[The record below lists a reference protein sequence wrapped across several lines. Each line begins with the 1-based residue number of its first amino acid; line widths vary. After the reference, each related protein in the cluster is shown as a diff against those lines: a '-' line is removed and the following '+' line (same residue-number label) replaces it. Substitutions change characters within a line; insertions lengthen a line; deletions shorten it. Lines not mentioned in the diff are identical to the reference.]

1 MENEFNNRSSTTI
14 LINEFKNSI
23 YGFKIAFKNEKRIRQ
38 EIYLAIALIP
48 LGLLIGETFNQKFL
62 LISSVLITL
71 IIEPL
76 KPLIQYAVDS
86 INFENIY
93 LARHLKNVGNITVF
107 IAIINLFLTWL
118 LILFPLI

>member
-76 KPLIQYAVDS
+76 KPLIQSVVDS

-93 LARHLKNVGNITVF
+93 LARHLKNVGNIAVF

-118 LILFPLI
+118 LILFL